1 MLAKIV
7 FLIVGMACI
16 ACSVLAIRQSRLQT
30 ASEIVQAQVRI
41 NAMDERLAALR
52 IAVAER
58 VAPEQVR
65 AMASG
70 MTDLVPLAQAAG
82 DVARE
87 ERERELAKA
96 QGLDQVQPL
105 PPSQDPGSLHN
116 PDGTPRVQPQ
126 ATKPTN
132 KPANKPTTKTKPKTT
147 TKPNKSSSDR
157 KSTRTPGGAA

>member
-7 FLIVGMACI
+7 FLIVSMATI

-58 VAPEQVR
+58 VSPEQVR
-65 AMASG
+65 AMAVG

-87 ERERELAKA
+87 AREEEAAKLEAARLEAERARRAA
-96 QGLDQVQPL
+96 PQA
-105 PPSQDPGSLHN
+105 DPGSLHN
-116 PDGTPRVQPQ
+116 PDGTPRRQPGNRPSNR
-126 ATKPTN
+126 PTRR
-132 KPANKPTTKTKPKTT
+132 
-147 TKPNKSSSDR
+147 S
-157 KSTRTPGGAA
+157 GGAA

>member
-7 FLIVGMACI
+7 FLIVSLACI

-52 IAVAER
+52 ISVAER

-65 AMASG
+65 AMAAG

-87 ERERELAKA
+87 ARERELAKA
-96 QGLDQVQPL
+96 QGLDQAQQAPQ
-105 PPSQDPGSLHN
+105 QDPGSLHN
-116 PDGTPRVQPQ
+116 PDGTPRSQPG
-126 ATKPTN
+126 AD
-132 KPANKPTTKTKPKTT
+132 KPTTKPKSKPKSNS
-147 TKPNKSSSDR
+147 KPKSSDR